1 MATTAESRSLSPT
14 RVGLV
19 TASGTAGTH
28 LADITAHPLGPG
40 CLSNLI
46 LATTTRQ
53 KKPPTLRGI
62 DWVSNAV
69 RGGLGRVL
77 LSPWVLGEA

>member
-19 TASGTAGTH
+19 TASTAGTH
-28 LADITAHPLGPG
+28 LADITANPSPG

-46 LATTTRQ
+46 LATATRQ
-53 KKPPTLRGI
+53 KNPTLRGI

-69 RGGLGRVL
+69 RGGLGGVL
-77 LSPWVLGEA
+77 LSPSVLGEA